1 MKKNKPLS
9 ILFINMVNPSR
20 EIENLY
26 PPLGPAYLSS
36 YCQEK
41 IGKDKVKFRM
51 ISDNFES
58 EIKRMKPD
66 ILGISCVSQ
75 NYSMAIELAK
85 FAKKKVPIIMIG
97 GSHISLFPE
106 SLNPIFDI
114 GVVGEGEETFTEI
127 ISHVLKKEW
136 NKKNMSK
143 VEGVVFWDKKK
154 IVKTPL
160 RPLIKD
166 LDTIPYPDRS
176 LFEVNKNK
184 AYLFSSRGCP
194 YRCVFCAS
202 SRLWKQTRF
211 HSAEYVFHEIE
222 KLVNDFGINRIDFY
236 DDLFIANKNRVKK
249 LADLIAKSNI
259 NKKVQFQVNARA
271 NLVDD
276 EICIS
281 LKKMNVKGIGMG
293 LESGSDQML
302 SYLKGENV
310 NVGQNIRAVNTA
322 KKHGFY
328 TVASFIIGSPDDTK
342 ETILQTL
349 EFIKKSKLD
358 EFEVYSL
365 TPLPGTPVWDY
376 AIDSGLIPSDIK
388 NFDWKAID
396 VEYQRSHNYNIH
408 LAKNLTREEFY
419 ELYRLFVKEKKIR
432 TFKRAIYLMFTDPK
446 RFAYHVVKRTT
457 HFVNNLKIIES
468 KK

>member
-1 MKKNKPLS
+1 MKKNKSLNV
-9 ILFINMVNPSR
+9 LFINMVNPSR

-26 PPLGPAYLSS
+26 PPLGPAYLAS
-36 YCQEK
+36 YCQK
-41 IGKDKVKFRM
+41 KLGKGKVKFKM
-51 ISDNFES
+51 ISDNFKS
-58 EIKRMKPD
+58 EIKRIKPD

-85 FAKKKVPIIMIG
+85 FAKKKVSTIMIG

-106 SLNPIFDI
+106 SLDPSFNI

-127 ISHVLKKEW
+127 ISQILEKKW

-143 VEGVVFWDKKK
+143 TSGIIFWDKKK
-154 IVKTPL
+154 LIKTPF

-176 LFEVNKNK
+176 LFEVNRNK
-184 AYLFSSRGCP
+184 AYIFSSRGCP

-211 HSAEYVFHEIE
+211 HSANYVFHEI
-222 KLVNDFGINRIDFY
+222 KGLVDNFGITRIDFY
-236 DDLFIANKNRVKK
+236 DDLFIANKKRVRE
-249 LADLIAKSNI
+249 LAELIEKSSI

-293 LESGSDQML
+293 LESGSDKML

-310 NVGQNIRAVNTA
+310 NVSQNIKAVNTA
-322 KKHGFY
+322 KKYGFY

-342 ETILQTL
+342 ETIMQTL
-349 EFIKKSKLD
+349 KFIKESKLD

-376 AIDSGLIPSDIK
+376 AIDRGLIPSDIK

-396 VEYQRSHNYNIH
+396 VEYQRSHDYNIH
-408 LAKNLTREEFY
+408 LAKNITREEFY
-419 ELYRLFVKEKKIR
+419 KLYNLFVREKRIR
-432 TFKRAIYLMFTDPK
+432 TIKRAVYLMFTDPK
-446 RFAYHVVKRTT
+446 RFIYHVGNRTSR
-457 HFVNNLKIIES
+457 FINNLKVIGSE
-468 KK
+468 K